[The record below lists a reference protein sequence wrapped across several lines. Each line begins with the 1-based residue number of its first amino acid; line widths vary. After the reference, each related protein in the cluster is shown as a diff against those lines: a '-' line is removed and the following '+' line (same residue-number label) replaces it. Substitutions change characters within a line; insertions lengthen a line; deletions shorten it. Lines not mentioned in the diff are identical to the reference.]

1 MKPKLEDVAKRAN
14 VSKTTVSR
22 VLNKRGYLSEQT
34 VKKVYAAMEELNYQ
48 PNVVARQLYKKKT
61 NIIGLLFPTIANPF
75 FGELADALEKKL
87 YQQGFK
93 VLVGNSMND
102 PEKETDYL
110 NQLLSEQVDGL
121 IVGTHNQGIQEYKY
135 ANLPI
140 VAIDRIMNDDIPII
154 ESDNYAGGVLA
165 TTHLIEAGAKKIIH
179 TNGPVELETPA
190 SRRRLAYEDTMA
202 EHQLLPITCT
212 IDFNV
217 SYTEKKQRFTQLFKD
232 HPDVDAIFASND
244 VDAALL
250 LQLAHELG
258 KHVPE
263 DLLLVGYDGTLLTR
277 TMVPSLTTI
286 IQPIEDMA
294 TTAIEVLQKRLNK
307 EPTQREY
314 ILPVSLW
321 QGATGK

>member
-1 MKPKLEDVAKRAN
+1 M
-14 VSKTTVSR
+14 
-22 VLNKRGYLSEQT
+22 
-34 VKKVYAAMEELNYQ
+34 
-48 PNVVARQLYKKKT
+48 
-61 NIIGLLFPTIANPF
+61 
-75 FGELADALEKKL
+75 
-87 YQQGFK
+87 
-93 VLVGNSMND
+93 
-102 PEKETDYL
+102 
-110 NQLLSEQVDGL
+110 
-121 IVGTHNQGIQEYKY
+121 
-135 ANLPI
+135 
-140 VAIDRIMNDDIPII
+140 
-154 ESDNYAGGVLA
+154 
-165 TTHLIEAGAKKIIH
+165 
-179 TNGPVELETPA
+179 ETPA